1 MLQLRAAFGICGLW
15 FVLAAVSASA
25 LDAHTPLA
33 QYGYQ
38 SWQTDTGLP
47 QNTVHAIVQGRD
59 GFLWIATEGGLV
71 RFDGVEFRAYTR
83 ANTPGL
89 HPIRADSSAMG
100 TPALHPIRAD
110 SSAMG
115 TPGLPSDLVDD
126 LMEGHDGALWI
137 STSGGLARMRG
148 GRVEAF
154 GPAQGVPA
162 TQVWRTFEDRRG
174 TVWALTA
181 AGLFRIEGER
191 AERVPL
197 DAALT
202 EDSRMVEGPEGSLHP
217 VAPTAGAPGAPG
229 SLWLGTADGLMR
241 GGKGGFHP
249 LGDAGEIVAL
259 ATDAEGRGWAATRS
273 ALEMCAAGG
282 DCHHVA
288 LPSPANVVHAV
299 ARDRRGQMWI
309 GTDAGLFVVTN
320 RIESVGVAGRVD
332 FLYCDRA
339 GVIWAGTAHGR
350 MRIAP
355 EGGVESLRGGEVFLS
370 AAEDREGDLWLGTES
385 GGLAVLRDRK
395 FSTLTADE
403 GLTDEY
409 VLALAQDR
417 AGAVWAGTRGGGLNV
432 YRDGK
437 FRALT
442 TAQGLTSNV
451 VLAVAAAPDGDVW
464 AGTPDGLD
472 LIRGNQV
479 RVFTT
484 ADGLADD
491 FVRSLYVGARGE
503 LWIGTRRGLSRYE
516 GGRFTTWT
524 AMDGLGSDLIGAM
537 AEDRDG
543 ALWIGTLGGLS
554 RFRDGRF
561 TNFTT
566 KDGLSSNVVT
576 ALYEDREGTLWIGTN
591 DGGLNRR
598 RADRIVSLAQKQL
611 PQRVIGILEDA
622 SGYLWI
628 SSNTGIYRVSRDAL
642 NREADG
648 GAAAEAMRFGVA
660 DGMRISECSSGGH
673 PAAVRLSDHP
683 TAPTT
688 GASGAP
694 GDGSLWFA
702 TLKGIARVDPEH
714 MPVNRVPPQ
723 VAIERVSVDD
733 APQGSIED
741 LTVAP
746 GHSHYEFDY
755 AGLSFVAPQKVE
767 YRYQLEGF
775 DRGWVDVGTRRAAYY
790 TNLPHGRYRFRVIA
804 RNNDGV
810 WSGAAATAAL
820 TIEPHYYQT
829 AWFRLLLLAAIAGLA
844 YAAWRRRLLRVEREF
859 QAVLGERT
867 RIAREIHDTLAQGF
881 VAVSVHLELVAQLMR
896 NSVDAAREQ
905 LERAQALVRSS
916 LDDAR
921 TSIWELRSQ
930 GAERE
935 GEREDLAVRILKMAE
950 ETVARARTHH
960 AGVAG
965 TRVQMH
971 VAGTNHPLD
980 EDAERELT
988 RIAREAVTNAVRH
1001 GDPENIVLRLEFE
1014 GSMFGMEIRDDG
1026 RGFAGTPPDGA
1037 TGHFGLTGMRER
1049 ASAIGATL
1057 TVESGAGR
1065 GTTVRVALALSDARA
1080 GETEKNT

>member
-1 MLQLRAAFGICGLW
+1 MPLM
-15 FVLAAVSASA
+15 A
-25 LDAHTPLA
+25 LDPHTPLA

-89 HPIRADSSAMG
+89 DPIRAN
-100 TPALHPIRAD
+100 

-126 LMEGHDGALWI
+126 LMEGRDGALWI

-148 GRVEAF
+148 GVVEAF
-154 GPAQGVPA
+154 GPEKGIPA
-162 TQVWRTFEDRRG
+162 TQVWRTFEDARG
-174 TVWALTA
+174 SVWALTA
-181 AGLFRIEGER
+181 AGLFRINQEHGGER
-191 AERVPL
+191 GERIAL
-197 DAALT
+197 DSALT
-202 EDSRMVEGPEGSLHP
+202 ENSRI
-217 VAPTAGAPGAPG
+217 VAGRDGA
-229 SLWLGTADGLMR
+229 LWLGTADGLMR
-241 GGKGGFHP
+241 AGADGLFRALGTKG
-249 LGDAGEIVAL
+249 DVVAL
-259 ATDAEGRGWAATRS
+259 VLDGSGNAWAGSRSGLEECWATGCQNFAVPGGGAVESVAMDGFGGIWVGTDTGLFK
-273 ALEMCAAGG
+273 ALEGELRKIPAVPGG
-282 DCHHVA
+282 
-288 LPSPANVVHAV
+288 
-299 ARDRRGQMWI
+299 
-309 GTDAGLFVVTN
+309 
-320 RIESVGVAGRVD
+320 VGFIYG
-332 FLYCDRA
+332 DRA
-339 GVIWAGTAHGR
+339 GVIWVGTPRGL
-350 MRIAP
+350 MRV
-355 EGGVESLRGGEVFLS
+355 GLDGDVESLKGGEVFLS

-395 FSTLTADE
+395 FSTLTADD
-403 GLTDEY
+403 GLTDEF
-409 VLALAQDR
+409 VLALAEDR
-417 AGAVWAGTRGGGLNV
+417 GGAIWAGTRGGGLNAD
-432 YRDGK
+432 RGGK
-437 FRALT
+437 FKALT
-442 TAQGLTSNV
+442 TAQGLTSNI
-451 VLAVAAAPDGDVW
+451 VLTVAAAADGVW

-503 LWIGTRRGLSRYE
+503 LWIGTRRGLSRYA
-516 GGRFTTWT
+516 GGKFTTWT

-537 AEDRDG
+537 VEDHDG
-543 ALWIGTLGGLS
+543 SLWIGTLGGLS

-576 ALYEDREGTLWIGTN
+576 ALYEDREGVLWIGTN
-591 DGGLNRR
+591 DGGLNRWR
-598 RADRIVSLAQKQL
+598 NGKIVSVGQRQL
-611 PQRVIGILEDA
+611 PQRVIGILEDG

-648 GAAAEAMRFGVA
+648 GEAAEAMRFGVA

-673 PAAVRLSDHP
+673 PAAVRLR
-683 TAPTT
+683 
-688 GASGAP
+688 
-694 GDGSLWFA
+694 DGSLWFA

-714 MPVNRVPPQ
+714 MPVNRVAPQ
-723 VAIERVSVDD
+723 VAVERVSVDD
-733 APQGSIED
+733 APQASIED
-741 LTVAP
+741 LTVTP

-775 DRGWVDVGTRRAAYY
+775 DPGWVDAGTRRAAYY
-790 TNLPHGRYRFRVIA
+790 TNLPHGRYTFRVIA

-810 WSGAAATAAL
+810 WSEAAATAAL

-829 AWFRLLLLAAIAGLA
+829 AWFRLLVLAAMAGLA
-844 YAAWRRRLLRVEREF
+844 YAAWRRRLLHVEREF
-859 QAVLGERT
+859 QAVLGERA

-921 TSIWELRSQ
+921 TSIWELRGQ
-930 GAERE
+930 GAGRE
-935 GEREDLAVRILKMAE
+935 GEREDLAVRLLRAAE
-950 ETVARARTHH
+950 EVTGRAKSK
-960 AGVAG
+960 A
-965 TRVQMH
+965 RVQMQ

-980 EDAERELT
+980 EDVERELA

-1001 GDPENIVLRLEFE
+1001 GDAENIVLRLEFE
-1014 GSMFGMEIRDDG
+1014 GSMFGMEIHDDG
-1026 RGFAGTPPDGA
+1026 RGFTGKPPDGA

-1057 TVESGAGR
+1057 TVESSAGE
-1065 GTTVRVALALSDARA
+1065 GTTVRVGLNDSRTA
-1080 GETEKNT
+1080 ETEKNT